1 MIIKAKSF
9 AKVNPHLKITGL
21 REDGY
26 HALDLSFL
34 SINLADELSFRRLNE
49 REIKISTDAD
59 ISPEENLC
67 FRVAKKLQTA
77 CNTSAGAKI
86 DLEKEIPIGGGLGGG
101 SSNAATTLI
110 CLNRLWECNM
120 TEEELA
126 EIGKNF
132 GADISFFFR
141 GGYCAGRGIGE
152 EIQPLAN
159 TFQNRLIPVFTPSFS
174 QSTPEVY
181 SKYDRMNPEIPENH
195 ENSRTATA
203 EYPADFEIEND
214 LQLPAIQLN
223 PELKKYLNCFEAAD
237 TIQTSGVA
245 GSGSS
250 LFGIAQAGVKRDELE
265 EELSKLLKP
274 EGEEKL
280 IITRPTEN
288 GQKIVKKR
296 EDN

>member
-34 SINLADELSFRRLNE
+34 SINLADELRFRRLDE
-49 REIKISTDAD
+49 REITISTDAD

-67 FRVAKKLQTA
+67 FRVAKKLQTD

-110 CLNRLWECNM
+110 CLNRLWECNL
-120 TEEELA
+120 TEEELT
-126 EIGKNF
+126 EIGKSF
-132 GADISFFFR
+132 GADISFFLK
-141 GGYCAGRGIGE
+141 GGYCAGRGIGD
-152 EIQPLAN
+152 EIQPLDN
-159 TFQNRLIPVFTPSFS
+159 TFRDRLIPVFIPSFS

-181 SKYDRMNPEIPENH
+181 SKYDRLNPEISGNH
-195 ENSRTATA
+195 EKPRTATA
-203 EYPADFEIEND
+203 GCPGGFEIEND
-214 LQLPAIQLN
+214 LQIPAIRLK
-223 PELKKYLNCFEAAD
+223 PELRKYLNCFEAAD
-237 TIQTSGVA
+237 SIQTSGVA

-250 LFGIAQAGVKRDELE
+250 LFGIAQPGVKRDELE
-265 EELSKLLKP
+265 EELSKLLEP
-274 EGEEKL
+274 EGEEEL
-280 IITRPTEN
+280 IVTRPTN
-288 GQKIVKKR
+288 SGQQIVKYL
-296 EDN
+296 EDG